1 MQNLR
6 PEAPESEEDG
16 MKTITI
22 SKGTFLDLIACKSKL
37 EDIKV
42 ELEDTK
48 YVHKRTLV
56 DKLTQIVNST
66 RYQDKE
72 AG

>member
-1 MQNLR
+1 
-6 PEAPESEEDG
+6 

-37 EDIKV
+37 EDIRL

-48 YVHKRTLV
+48 YIHKRTLV

-72 AG
+72 VG

>member
-1 MQNLR
+1 
-6 PEAPESEEDG
+6 

-22 SKGTFLDLIACKSKL
+22 SKDTFLDLIACKSKL
-37 EDIKV
+37 EDIRL

-48 YVHKRTLV
+48 YIHKRTLV